1 MGSGRLPPDIT
12 GDLEAI
18 KRALIEM
25 AATDLPPEKTQAM
38 AAEISAIRLQLQR
51 LAADQLAVSEEIAR
65 RIASHL

>member
-1 MGSGRLPPDIT
+1 MGSGRLPRNIT

-18 KRALIEM
+18 KRALIDM

-51 LAADQLAVSEEIAR
+51 IAADQQAMRAEIAR
-65 RIASHL
+65 RIAGHL

>member
-51 LAADQLAVSEEIAR
+51 IAADQLAVSDEIAR

>member
-1 MGSGRLPPDIT
+1 MGSGGLPPDIT

-51 LAADQLAVSEEIAR
+51 IAADQLAVSDEIAR
-65 RIASHL
+65 RIASHP